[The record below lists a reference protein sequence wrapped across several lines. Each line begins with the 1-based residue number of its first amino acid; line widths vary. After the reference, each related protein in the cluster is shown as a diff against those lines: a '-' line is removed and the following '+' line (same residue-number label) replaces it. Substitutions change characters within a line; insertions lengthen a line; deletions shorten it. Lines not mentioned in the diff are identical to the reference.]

1 MGLFSKKKFI
11 DYTEGYSSRKTTPV
25 SSSNFSESS
34 NVPSSSQGSFFEMS
48 ENNSGETVGEDY
60 QKRQSGENFE
70 SLDAEE
76 KRRRLARRLKNM
88 TDKME
93 DLSNALY
100 LLQQRVEVLEKKANV
115 SNYSSDYSDEI

>member
-1 MGLFSKKKFI
+1 MGLFNKKKII
-11 DYTEGYSSRKTTPV
+11 DYTEGYSSRRAPPQSSSV
-25 SSSNFSESS
+25 SSEETTSS
-34 NVPSSSQGSFFEMS
+34 GSFFEMS
-48 ENNSGETVGEDY
+48 DNSSGETVGEY
-60 QKRQSGENFE
+60 YSKKQQQSDGNFE

-100 LLQQRVEVLEKKANV
+100 LLQQRIEVLEKKANV
-115 SNYSSDYSDEI
+115 NNYSSDDSDEF